1 LETLKEITMNPES
14 SDPVERADHRREAL
28 VDGDIIQKADGTIE
42 QRPHGNIDETLVPK
56 GKDHPEEGPYVP
68 EHDGVDPDTSPD
80 ATSDHP
86 TGKSDLGA

>member
-1 LETLKEITMNPES
+1 MTGTLSRNLTVRSNS
-14 SDPVERADHRREAL
+14 ARTA
-28 VDGDIIQKADGTIE
+28 
-42 QRPHGNIDETLVPK
+42 IDETLVPK